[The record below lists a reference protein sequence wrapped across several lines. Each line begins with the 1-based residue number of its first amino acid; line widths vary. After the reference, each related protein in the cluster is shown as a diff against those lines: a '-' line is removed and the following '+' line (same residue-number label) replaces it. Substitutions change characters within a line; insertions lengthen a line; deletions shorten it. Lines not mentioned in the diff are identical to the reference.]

1 MTNIDNQS
9 LSDSDDDQ
17 NEKKSL
23 KGRSLNDITKELIDQ
38 LKDSPVE
45 LFMQLPIEDDE
56 IIDTEPIKKDT
67 ISEHISNFN
76 FKPKEIK
83 KYLDRFIIGQSS
95 AKALSIAICDHYNFI
110 KEAITTDNPTHYTKQ
125 NILMIGPTG
134 VGKTYMIKRAA
145 ELIVPFVKSDATKFT
160 ETGYQGG
167 DVDDLVRQ
175 LYKKG

>member
-38 LKDSPVE
+38 LKDSPAE

-95 AKALSIAICDHYNFI
+95 AKKHYPLPF
-110 KEAITTDNPTHYTKQ
+110 AITTT
-125 NILMIGPTG
+125 L
-134 VGKTYMIKRAA
+134 
-145 ELIVPFVKSDATKFT
+145 L
-160 ETGYQGG
+160 
-167 DVDDLVRQ
+167 
-175 LYKKG
+175 KKP